1 MSTNE
6 YEPDFENEE
15 EIIEEDIQI
24 QEDDEKADQGELD
37 LFSE

>member
-24 QEDDEKADQGELD
+24 QEDDEKADQGEID